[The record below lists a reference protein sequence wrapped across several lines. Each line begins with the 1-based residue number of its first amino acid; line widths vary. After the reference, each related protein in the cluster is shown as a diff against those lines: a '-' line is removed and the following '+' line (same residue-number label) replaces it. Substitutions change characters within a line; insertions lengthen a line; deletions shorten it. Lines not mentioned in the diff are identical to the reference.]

1 MLTED
6 LKILRK
12 LASVLA
18 SWSLIDVLSLLAEEG
33 IKSIEDVIEQ
43 CALINENAV
52 YRLVSMGLVELTI
65 TSNETKVG
73 ATDEG
78 KRVYEA
84 LLKAKE
90 AYENFGK
97 VQQPPPMDTGC

>member
-6 LKILRK
+6 LEFLRK

-18 SWSLIDVLSLLAEEG
+18 SWSLIDVLSLLVEEG

-43 CALINENAV
+43 CALIDENV
-52 YRLVSMGLVELTI
+52 IYTLLSMGLVELTM
-65 TSNETKVG
+65 TSNGTSVVV
-73 ATDEG
+73 TNEG
-78 KRVYEA
+78 RRIYEA

-90 AYENFGK
+90 TYENFGK
-97 VQQPPPMDTGC
+97 MQQPPPMDTGC